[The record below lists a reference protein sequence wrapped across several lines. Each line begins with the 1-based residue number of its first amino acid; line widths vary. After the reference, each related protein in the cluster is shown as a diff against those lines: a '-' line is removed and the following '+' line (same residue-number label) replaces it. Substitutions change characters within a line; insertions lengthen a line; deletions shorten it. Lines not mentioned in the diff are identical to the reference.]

1 MIFAKSHGF
10 SVPALGFGTFR
21 MKGDEC
27 ARAVESALHVGFRH
41 LDTAEI
47 YDNEAAV
54 AQGVAAAGIAR
65 GDLFITTKAW
75 MDDMSPAGLRKS
87 LDASLK
93 ALRTEYVDLWL
104 IHWPNPK
111 FEVEEILAVMQ
122 KEVDAG
128 RVRALG
134 VSNFPVALFE
144 RAARAAPI
152 LCNQVE
158 YHPYLAQD
166 KVIAAARKHGAL
178 VMAFAP
184 LGIGKVRDDPVLA
197 GIGAKYKKSAAQVV
211 LRWFVQQP
219 GVGAIPK
226 ASSREHCAKNFDIF
240 DFALT
245 DQEMKTVHGLA
256 RGERMIQ
263 PDFGPQWDS

>member
-1 MIFAKSHGF
+1 MIFVTSHGV

-27 ARAVESALHVGFRH
+27 ARAVANAIRAGFRH

-47 YDNEAAV
+47 YENEAAV
-54 AQGVAAAGIAR
+54 ADGIAAAGVPR
-65 GDLFITTKAW
+65 KDLFITTKAW

-104 IHWPNPK
+104 IHWLNPK
-111 FEVEEILAVMQ
+111 FKVEDTLAHMQ

-128 RVRALG
+128 RVRSLG
-134 VSNFPVALFE
+134 VSNFPVAEFE
-144 RAARAAPI
+144 RAAKAAPV

-166 KVIAAARKHGAL
+166 KVIAAARKHDAF
-178 VMAFAP
+178 VMAYAP
-184 LGIGKVRDDPVLA
+184 LGIGKVHDDPVLTS
-197 GIGAKYKKSAAQVV
+197 IGAKYGKSAAQVT
-211 LRWFVQQP
+211 LRWFLQQP

-226 ASSREHCAKNFDIF
+226 SSSREHSEKNFAIF
-240 DFALT
+240 DFSLSAE
-245 DQEMKTVHGLA
+245 DMKSIHALA

-263 PDFGPQWDS
+263 PDFEPTWDD

>member
-1 MIFAKSHGF
+1 MIFVTSHGV

-27 ARAVESALHVGFRH
+27 ARAVESAISVGFRH

-47 YDNEAAV
+47 YENEAAV
-54 AQGVAAAGIAR
+54 AQGIAASGIAR
-65 GDLFITTKAW
+65 EELFITTKAW
-75 MDDMSPAGLRKS
+75 MDDMSPSGLRKS

-93 ALRTEYVDLWL
+93 SLRTDYVDLWL

-111 FEVEEILAVMQ
+111 FRVEDTLALMQ
-122 KEVDAG
+122 REVDAG
-128 RVRALG
+128 RVRSLG

-144 RAARAAPI
+144 RAAKAAPI

-166 KVIAAARKHGAL
+166 KVIAAARHHDAF
-178 VMAFAP
+178 VMAYAP
-184 LGIGKVRDDPVLA
+184 LGIGKVHSDPTLTK
-197 GIGAKYKKSAAQVV
+197 IGAAHGKSAAQVA

-226 ASSREHCAKNFDIF
+226 ASSREHCAANFEIF
-240 DFALT
+240 DFSLSER
-245 DQEMKTVHGLA
+245 EMLAIHKLA

-263 PDFGPQWDS
+263 PDFGPEWDT

>member
-1 MIFAKSHGF
+1 MIFVTSHGV

-21 MKGDEC
+21 MKGEEC
-27 ARAVESALHVGFRH
+27 ARAVENALRVGFRH

-47 YDNEAAV
+47 YENEEAV
-54 AQGVAAAGIAR
+54 AHGIAAAGVAR
-65 GDLFITTKAW
+65 KDLFVTTKAW
-75 MDDMSPAGLRKS
+75 MDDMSAAGLRKS

-93 ALRTEYVDLWL
+93 ALRTDYVDLWL

-111 FEVEEILAVMQ
+111 FKVEETLAVMQ

-128 RVRALG
+128 RVRSLG

-144 RAARAAPI
+144 RAAKAALL

-158 YHPYLAQD
+158 YHPYLSQD
-166 KVIAAARKHGAL
+166 KVIAAARKHDAF
-178 VMAFAP
+178 VMAYAP
-184 LGIGKVRDDPVLA
+184 LGIGKVHEDPVLA
-197 GIGAKYKKSAAQVV
+197 KIGAKYGKTPAQVA
-211 LRWFVQQP
+211 LRWFLQQP

-226 ASSREHCAKNFDIF
+226 ASSREHSTANLDIF
-240 DFALT
+240 DFSLT
-245 DQEMKTVHGLA
+245 SQEMSTIHGLA
-256 RGERMIQ
+256 RGERMIR